1 METDKLLAKYIR
13 ESEKARQELINALQV
28 PINSIDIQL
37 GLAEHFGLENSVEIL
52 FKDLDSKQMVEI
64 LKTRD
69 FSKPTQAEEVWLE
82 ESVLPVGL
90 PRLLTEEIV
99 KHKGE
104 KWEIH
109 KYDKD
114 TFPSNPHAHNYDA
127 NVKLDLGTGEL
138 FNKKKEVVGKLKPK
152 QLQAIRDKVKNIELP
167 PLAA

>member
-1 METDKLLAKYIR
+1 METQQLLMNYIR
-13 ESEKARQELINALQV
+13 ESEKARQELINILQV

-37 GLAEHFGLENSVEIL
+37 GLAEHFGLEDSVEIL
-52 FKDLDSKQMVEI
+52 FKDLDSKQMLEI
-64 LKTRD
+64 LKNHD
-69 FSKPTQAEEVWLE
+69 FSKPTQSEEIWLE
-82 ESVLPVGL
+82 ESILPAGL

-114 TFPSNPHAHNYDA
+114 TFPSNPHAHNFDA
-127 NVKLDLGTGEL
+127 NVKLHLGTGEL
-138 FNKKKEVVGKLKPK
+138 FNKKKELVGKLKLK
-152 QLQAIRDKVKNIELP
+152 QLQALRDKVKNIELP